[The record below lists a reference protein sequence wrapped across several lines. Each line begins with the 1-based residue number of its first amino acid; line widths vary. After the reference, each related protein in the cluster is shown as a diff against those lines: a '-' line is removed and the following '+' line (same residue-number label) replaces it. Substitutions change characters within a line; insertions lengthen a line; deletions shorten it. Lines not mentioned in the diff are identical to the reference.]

1 MDFNLSENI
10 LTVNL
15 KGKIDT
21 SNADKI
27 NEELL
32 ELAKK
37 FPTEKFVLNLE
48 KLKYISSTGLRAI
61 LRLGKLKKKNL
72 QLVEA
77 SREVYEV
84 FDTSGFTKIINI
96 QKALRK
102 ISADNLIELG
112 RGTSGIVYKLDDEN
126 ILKVYNSNWNF
137 ENVAKERANS
147 QAAFVE
153 GISTAISYDVV
164 KVGDNFGI
172 IYEMINAD
180 TLEKVMLEDVSKIEE
195 HSRRFA
201 EFIKEQ
207 HAVET
212 DFEDAKQR
220 LISNSEKAP
229 IYSAEDLKVVRQF
242 LETVPNCKNFCHGD
256 LNLTNILLQNGQ
268 MIMIDMGEISSGH
281 PVFDLSWIYFM
292 YVIRAKSAQR
302 KGVKNPMGPKIMPD
316 IMWKTFA
323 QTYFNTK
330 DEKIIEHY
338 ERKILPYSL
347 IQVLNATITRPLPK
361 EACEYYKKILLNEFE
376 RGIIPVN
383 F

>member
-1 MDFNLSENI
+1 MDFNLSGNI

-15 KGKIDT
+15 EGKIDT